1 MRSIYLIII
10 SLILTNSV
18 LADDSFVKLCKSG
31 SLEQISEA
39 LKSGASV
46 KDRDNE
52 GSTPLMYAAAQQTE
66 PKIIEL
72 LIKSGAS
79 VNDKNNDGETPLM
92 RCAKYGKCPEIIM
105 TLLKAKSNGKEKNLL
120 GMTAFDLAQDNENIK
135 GTEAYWELS
144 NAR

>member
-1 MRSIYLIII
+1 
-10 SLILTNSV
+10 
-18 LADDSFVKLCKSG
+18 
-31 SLEQISEA
+31 
-39 LKSGASV
+39 
-46 KDRDNE
+46 
-52 GSTPLMYAAAQQTE
+52 QTE